1 MPFHKF
7 YGFEAD
13 EVAGKLLPLSAK
25 QARHSLNSSTTTVST
40 ARLKRKG
47 KLFLNN
53 FMRRYLAVG
62 TCVVNLFAKG
72 ILVTGSFHGHKHLSH

>member
-13 EVAGKLLPLSAK
+13 EVARKLLPLSAE

-40 ARLKRKG
+40 VRLKRK
-47 KLFLNN
+47 
-53 FMRRYLAVG
+53 
-62 TCVVNLFAKG
+62 
-72 ILVTGSFHGHKHLSH
+72 